1 MPIYT
6 CGDTPEINGLDGKRI
21 AMKSILYTDDMD
33 DLGKTLICKIQKELS
48 GIEIVTL
55 NSRKSLVQKMSQPL
69 NRISVIIILV
79 SSCEKLERLYSLVFL
94 FENSRII
101 LVLPDREKKT
111 LTTGIRFNPS
121 FFTYPDN
128 KFEDICEVLKKIKVN
143 IQRED
148 KNTEQNKIN
157 IF

>member
-1 MPIYT
+1 MLSACLYARRQ
-6 CGDTPEINGLDGKRI
+6 EINDLDGKRI
-21 AMKSILYTDDMD
+21 AMKSILYTDDMN
-33 DLGKTLICKIQKELS
+33 DLGKALEGRIQKELS

-55 NSRKSLVQKMSQPL
+55 NSRKSLVRKMSQPL

-79 SSCEKLERLYSLVFL
+79 SSCEKLERLYSLVSL

-121 FFTYPDN
+121 FISYADN
-128 KFEDICEVLKKIKVN
+128 KFEEICEVLKKIKVN
-143 IQRED
+143 TKGR
-148 KNTEQNKIN
+148 
-157 IF
+157 

>member
-1 MPIYT
+1 
-6 CGDTPEINGLDGKRI
+6 
-21 AMKSILYTDDMD
+21 MD
-33 DLGKTLICKIQKELS
+33 DLGKKLEGRIQKEIS

-55 NSRKSLVQKMSQPL
+55 NSRKSLMQKMSQPL
-69 NRISVIIILV
+69 NRIAVVIILV

-121 FFTYPDN
+121 FFTYADN
-128 KFEDICEVLKKIKVN
+128 KFEDICEVLKKIKL
-143 IQRED
+143 
-148 KNTEQNKIN
+148 NTTEI
-157 IF
+157 